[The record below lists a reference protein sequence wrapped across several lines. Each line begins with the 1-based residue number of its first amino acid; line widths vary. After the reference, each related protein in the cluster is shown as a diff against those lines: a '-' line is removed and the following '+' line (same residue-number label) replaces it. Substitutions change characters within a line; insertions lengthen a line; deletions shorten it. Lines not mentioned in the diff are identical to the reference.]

1 MGIFSWILFG
11 LLAGAIAKFIL
22 PGSDPGGII
31 VTMIIGVVGGVVGG
45 WLSSAFGGSGVTG
58 FNVSSFIWA
67 VIGTLV
73 LLVIYRFVFHRARA

>member
-1 MGIFSWILFG
+1 MGILSWILFG